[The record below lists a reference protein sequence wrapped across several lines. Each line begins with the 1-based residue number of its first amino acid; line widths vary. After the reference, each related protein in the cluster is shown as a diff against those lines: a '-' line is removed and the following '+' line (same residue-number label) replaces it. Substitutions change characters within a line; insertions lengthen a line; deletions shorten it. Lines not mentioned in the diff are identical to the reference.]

1 MSDDGFQRIEGSAM
15 SRVLIAIALL
25 LPTAASAQSTNG
37 HAGGTECQATIAGNE
52 VERLAGYCYERFV
65 VNAAPD
71 AEALPVV
78 IALHWSTS
86 TPAEFQAH
94 VRGLQQPAR
103 VVMPQGPYPKK
114 AGFSFYPA
122 SPNYYELPADEKM
135 PHLLQE
141 ADRLSA
147 FITAVSKKYP
157 SPVKPVLLG
166 ASQGGDLSYAIA
178 IRNPDRISL
187 AIPLL
192 ATIDERLIGKAP
204 AGAVPVRAFHGADD
218 RIVPLAD
225 AGRHVAAL
233 ASAGHDARLRAY
245 PGTGHDIPVDM
256 QRDYLRTIDRHL
268 STQTSSVERKP

>member
-1 MSDDGFQRIEGSAM
+1 MA
-15 SRVLIAIALL
+15 RVLLAMVLL
-25 LPTAASAQSTNG
+25 LPVAANAQSTLG
-37 HAGGTECQATIAGNE
+37 DSGQIECEATIPGIEA
-52 VERLAGYCYERFV
+52 ERLAGYCYEQFV
-65 VNAAPD
+65 TNAAHNT
-71 AEALPVV
+71 EALPIV

-86 TPAEFQAH
+86 TPAEFQTH

-135 PHLLQE
+135 PRMLHE

-157 SPVKPVLLG
+157 SPLKPVLIG

-178 IRNPDRISL
+178 IHDPGKISL
-187 AIPLL
+187 SIPLL

-204 AGAVPVRAFHGADD
+204 AGAVAVRAFHGADD
-218 RIVPLAD
+218 KIVPLAD
-225 AGRHVAAL
+225 AARHVAAL
-233 ASAGHDARLRAY
+233 AGAGHDARLRAY
-245 PGTGHDIPVDM
+245 PGTGHDIPADM
-256 QRDYLRTIDRHL
+256 QRDYLLTIDRHL
-268 STQTSSVERKP
+268 STQTSHVERKP

>member
-1 MSDDGFQRIEGSAM
+1 MT
-15 SRVLIAIALL
+15 RVLLAIALL
-25 LPTAASAQSTNG
+25 LPVAVNAQSTS
-37 HAGGTECQATIAGNE
+37 GGEIECEATIAGIE
-52 VERLAGYCYERFV
+52 AERLAGYCYEQFV
-65 VNAAPD
+65 VNAAAD

-86 TPAEFQAH
+86 MPAEFQAH

-103 VVMPQGPYPKK
+103 VIMPQGPYPKK

-135 PHLLQE
+135 PRMLHE

-157 SPVKPVLLG
+157 SPLKPVLMG

-178 IRNPDRISL
+178 IRDPDKISL
-187 AIPLL
+187 SIPLL
-192 ATIDERLIGKAP
+192 ATIDERLIGQAP
-204 AGAVPVRAFHGADD
+204 ASAVAVSAFHGADD
-218 RIVPLAD
+218 RIVPLVD

-233 ASAGHDARLRAY
+233 AGAGHDARLRAY
-245 PGTGHDIPVDM
+245 PGTGHDITADM
-256 QRDYLRTIDRHL
+256 QRDYLLTIDRHL